1 MAGIAAGNILGIEQE
16 GWSRERIAAAYP
28 DGVGEIDE
36 DIGPPDDDDLA
47 QALIIAEAAERG
59 PLDPD
64 DLGRRFWAWAET
76 NGRGIGHL
84 TSDVLA
90 LYGGDRPRCLGAPRG
105 HGVVRAPA
113 GVPIIEASRTAW
125 QGSRAGN
132 GAAMRTAP
140 IAIRWRDDPAALV
153 RNSIVSAVPTH
164 WDPGCG
170 WSCVLLNLAAASAL
184 AGEWM
189 TADELLAAAG
199 EGIRA
204 SLPELQSYGYEAEAP
219 HAVRHAVQE
228 ASGAHIADLTL
239 DGSSMGHT
247 LLALRVGLIARWRA
261 SSVESMLTG
270 VIEAGGDTDTNGAV
284 AGAILGARFGLGA
297 IPRRWRDRIAEIRA
311 GQTPLED
318 LADRLVRAAGA

>member
-1 MAGIAAGNILGIEQE
+1 MHRTTWHERARGLMAGIAAGNILGIEQE

-140 IAIRWRDDPAALV
+140 IAIRWRDDPVALV

-204 SLPELQSYGYEAEAP
+204 SLPELEPYGYEAEAP

-228 ASGAHIADLTL
+228 ASGIRPI
-239 DGSSMGHT
+239 S
-247 LLALRVGLIARWRA
+247 LARRTA
-261 SSVESMLTG
+261 S
-270 VIEAGGDTDTNGAV
+270 
-284 AGAILGARFGLGA
+284 ARFVTPSLA
-297 IPRRWRDRIAEIRA
+297 NSLRRWWR
-311 GQTPLED
+311 TPCTLSP
-318 LADRLVRAAGA
+318 RAAAISLSR